1 MRDYSKP
8 FFDVSELAAAFNGIC
23 KCLQKD
29 SYCCPADVFLL
40 GKRLSQMAQS
50 EGFLIDSTGDV
61 GLIGVNLQSFIEFLL
76 TQKELT
82 KEQLRFYIDTELRK
96 LPNHPLINFF
106 E

>member
-40 GKRLSQMAQS
+40 GSRLSQLAQI
-50 EGFLIDSTGDV
+50 EGCLIDPTGDV
-61 GLIGVNLQSFIEFLL
+61 AIIGVNLQSFIEFLL
-76 TQKELT
+76 ANKGFA
-82 KEQLRFYIDTELRK
+82 KEQLRTFIDTELRK
-96 LPNHPLINFF
+96 LPNHPLINYF